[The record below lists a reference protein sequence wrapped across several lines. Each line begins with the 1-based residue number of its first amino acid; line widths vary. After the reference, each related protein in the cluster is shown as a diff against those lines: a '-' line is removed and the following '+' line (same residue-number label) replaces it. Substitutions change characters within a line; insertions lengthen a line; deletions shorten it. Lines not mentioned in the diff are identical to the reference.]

1 MKKLSIISVLVMA
14 VIVWSCSDVRR
25 TPGHVYMPDMAYSRA
40 YETYAPIDTLAKQGI
55 HYNRMPVAGTIKR
68 GELLPFPL
76 AKDKAGD
83 TANYVQSVHVT
94 NPLPALDA
102 VQMKEAER
110 LYLVNCGICHGAA
123 LDGNGPLYN
132 GGNGPFSA
140 APANLA
146 GGAKYKSMPE
156 GQMFYSVTYGKGQMG
171 SYASQLSTTQRWMII
186 HYVKSKQGGG
196 EKPAEA
202 AAPAADTTAAAKAP
216 AAAHDTAHSAKKS
229 ADSTAKK

>member
-25 TPGHVYMPDMAYSRA
+25 SPGKVYMPDMAYSRA

-55 HYNRMPVAGTIKR
+55 HYNRLPVKGTIKR
-68 GELLPFPL
+68 GELMPFPL
-76 AKDKAGD
+76 DADKPGAD
-83 TANYVQSVHVT
+83 TNYKQSVSVT

-110 LYLVNCGICHGAA
+110 LYLVNCGICHGTA

-132 GGNGPFSA
+132 GGSGPFSA
-140 APANLA
+140 APANLT
-146 GGAKYKSMPE
+146 GNAKYVSMPE
-156 GQMFYSVTYGKGQMG
+156 GQMMYSVTYGKGQMG
-171 SYASQLSTTQRWMII
+171 SYASQLSTTQRWAII

-196 EKPAEA
+196 KQEAAA
-202 AAPAADTTAAAKAP
+202 AAPAADSAAAAKPAAP
-216 AAAHDTAHSAKKS
+216 AAATAADTTKK
-229 ADSTAKK
+229 